1 MMNSSKTMI
10 RIEGISKSF
19 VTTKA
24 VCGACL
30 SIERG
35 EIRGLVGENGS
46 GKSTLVSI
54 IAGILKPDEGTMIL
68 QGKDYKPQN
77 LLNANNEKVSI
88 IVQEMG
94 TIKGLSVA
102 ANLFLGKEKRFK
114 RFGFLNFA
122 KVNQEARD
130 LLNKYGEYDIE
141 PDSDISSL
149 SFEERKLVEF
159 EKALYS
165 DPDLLIV
172 DETTTALSQD
182 GREILFREMEK
193 LRQQNKTVIFISH
206 DLGEVIKCCDR
217 ITVMKDGRIVDTV
230 LTSEIDE
237 NALKELMV
245 GRELEHHYYRED
257 LKASYKN
264 TIVLRVRNLELEG
277 TFRGISFDLH
287 EGEILGIGGLTNC
300 GMHQLGKALFG
311 MTNFHAG
318 SIELPQKSKRLKEQ
332 MDFISS
338 GIGYLP
344 KNRDQEGLM
353 LFSSIKDNICL
364 ASIDKLGRKFFIPT
378 KEEMRVAEKGAKQ
391 LNLKMS
397 SIDQLC
403 IYLSGGN
410 KQKVSIAKWLARD
423 SDILILDCPTRGI
436 DVSVKAS
443 IYGLM
448 QQLKAEGKAIIMIS
462 EELPELI
469 GMSDRIIILKNGE
482 IQVISGRKENL
493 SEEELI
499 HYMI

>member
-1 MMNSSKTMI
+1 MSSDNTMI

-24 VCGACL
+24 VCGARL
-30 SIERG
+30 SIEKG

-68 QGKDYKPQN
+68 RGKDYRPQN

-193 LRQQNKTVIFISH
+193 LKLQNKTVIFISH

-217 ITVMKDGRIVDTV
+217 ITVMKDGKIVDTV

-237 NALKELMV
+237 NTLKELMV

-257 LKASYKN
+257 VKASYKSE
-264 TIVLRVRNLELEG
+264 VVFRVRDLALEG
-277 TFRGISFDLH
+277 NFRGISFDLH
-287 EGEILGIGGLTNC
+287 ESEILGIGGLTNC

-311 MTNFHAG
+311 MIKFQTG
-318 SIELPQKSKRLKEQ
+318 SIELPRSGKTLKEQ
-332 MDFISS
+332 MDFICS

-353 LFSSIKDNICL
+353 LFSSIKDNISL
-364 ASIDKLGRKFFIPT
+364 ASIDKLGKKFFIPK
-378 KEEMRVAEKGAKQ
+378 KEEIKIAEKGAKQ

-403 IYLSGGN
+403 MYLSGGN

-448 QQLKAEGKAIIMIS
+448 QQLKAEGKSIIMIS

-482 IQVISGRKENL
+482 IQVISERKESL

>member
-1 MMNSSKTMI
+1 MCADKTMI
-10 RIEGISKSF
+10 KMEGISKSF
-19 VTTKA
+19 ITTKA
-24 VCGACL
+24 VSGASL

-54 IAGILKPDEGTMIL
+54 IAGILKPDEGSMIL
-68 QGKDYKPQN
+68 NGKVYKPQN
-77 LLNANNEKVSI
+77 LINANNEKVSI

-102 ANLFLGKEKRFK
+102 QNLFLGKEKRFK

-122 KVNQEARD
+122 KVNQEAKE

-165 DPDLLIV
+165 NPDLLIV

-193 LRQQNKTVIFISH
+193 LKQQNKTVIFISH
-206 DLGEVIKCCDR
+206 DLSEVIKCSDR
-217 ITVMKDGRIVDTV
+217 ITVMKDGKVVDTV
-230 LTSEIDE
+230 ITSEIDE
-237 NALKELMV
+237 NTLKKLMV

-257 LKASYKN
+257 EKASYKN
-264 TIVLRVRNLELEG
+264 EVVLRVGNLECEG
-277 TFRGISFDLH
+277 AFRGISFDLH
-287 EGEILGIGGLTNC
+287 KGEILGIGGLTNC

-311 MTNFHAG
+311 MIRFHAG
-318 SIELPQKSKRLKEQ
+318 TIELTQKRKTLKER

-364 ASIDKLGRKFFIPT
+364 ASINKLGTKFFIPN
-378 KEEMRVAEKGAKQ
+378 KLERKISERKAKQ
-391 LNLKMS
+391 LNIKMS

-423 SDILILDCPTRGI
+423 TDVLILDCPTRGI

-448 QQLKAEGKAIIMIS
+448 QQLKMEGKSIIMIS

-482 IQVISGRKENL
+482 IQVISERKENL

>member
-1 MMNSSKTMI
+1 MCSDNIMLKV
-10 RIEGISKSF
+10 EGISKSF
-19 VTTKA
+19 ITTKA
-24 VCGACL
+24 VCGARL

-54 IAGILKPDEGTMIL
+54 IAGILKPDEGSMIL
-68 QGKDYKPQN
+68 RGKVYTPQN
-77 LLNANNEKVSI
+77 LLNANNENVSI

-122 KVNQEARD
+122 KVHQEAKD
-130 LLNKYGEYDIE
+130 LKPE
-141 PDSDISSL
+141 SDVSSL

-193 LRQQNKTVIFISH
+193 LKRQNKTVIFISH

-217 ITVMKDGRIVDTV
+217 ITVMKDGKIVDTV
-230 LTSEIDE
+230 HTSGIDE
-237 NALKELMV
+237 NTLKELMV

-257 LKASYKN
+257 VKASYKN
-264 TIVLRVRNLELEG
+264 EIVLRVRNLELEG
-277 TFRGISFDLH
+277 VFQGISFDLH

-300 GMHQLGKALFG
+300 GMHQLGKVLFG
-311 MTNFHAG
+311 MTNFHTG
-318 SIELPQKSKRLKEQ
+318 SIELSQKSKTLKEQ

-364 ASIDKLGRKFFIPT
+364 ASIDKLGRKFFIPN
-378 KEEMRVAEKGAKQ
+378 KVERKIAEREAKK

-403 IYLSGGN
+403 MYLSGGN

-423 SDILILDCPTRGI
+423 SDVLILDCPTRGI

-443 IYGLM
+443 IYELM
-448 QQLKAEGKAIIMIS
+448 QQLKAERKSIIMIS

-482 IQVISGRKENL
+482 IQVISERKENL

>member
-1 MMNSSKTMI
+1 MHTDKTMI
-10 RIEGISKSF
+10 RLEGLSKNF

-24 VCGACL
+24 VCDASL

-54 IAGILKPDEGTMIL
+54 IAGILKPDEGSMVL
-68 QGKDYKPQN
+68 QEKDYKPQN
-77 LLNANNEKVSI
+77 LLDANNAKVSI

-102 ANLFLGKEKRFK
+102 ANLFLGKERNFK
-114 RFGFLNFA
+114 KNGFLSLK
-122 KVNQEARD
+122 KVNTEARN
-130 LLNKYGEYDIE
+130 LLNKYGGYTIE

-165 DPDLLIV
+165 DPHLLIV

-182 GREILFREMEK
+182 GREILFGEMKK
-193 LRQQNKTVIFISH
+193 LKQQDKTVIFISH
-206 DLGEVIKCCDR
+206 DLGEVIECCDR

-230 LTSEIDE
+230 STDAIDE

-257 LKASYKN
+257 VKASYKQK
-264 TIVLRVRNLELEG
+264 IVLRVRDLNMEG
-277 TFRGISFDLH
+277 AFRGISFDLH

-311 MTNFHAG
+311 MMKHSGG
-318 SIELPQKSKRLKEQ
+318 SIELPKKNKTLKEQ
-332 MDFISS
+332 TSFISS

-364 ASIDKLGRKFFIPT
+364 ASIDKLGKRFFIPN
-378 KEEMRVAEKGAKQ
+378 KEERKIAEKGAKQ

-403 IYLSGGN
+403 MYLSGGN

-443 IYGLM
+443 IYVLM
-448 QQLKAEGKAIIMIS
+448 QQLKSEGKSIIMIS

-482 IQVISGRKENL
+482 IQAVPDRNESL
-493 SEEELI
+493 LEEDLI